1 MRYDRTTALKEH
13 QASRWSTMRRGY
25 GYGAALSVMPY
36 FLIKIAWT
44 LGLFIPTEQMGDAS
58 WRAINAATA
67 VIAAIGI
74 LLALAF
80 SMPWGTRLPAWLVAI
95 PVWIGTGLL
104 VPMLLLAPVLG
115 PAAMLRDQEA
125 GAADVWALEQLFVM
139 LSLVGVGICLPL
151 ALAGYAKTRWPEAFG
166 NSMDYS
172 RLPGNTLRL
181 QQTMGR
187 LVGVGCILLGMIKV
201 FWAAGGTI
209 GIDPARLEERD
220 MWWHLLTLST
230 GVWSFAGAWGLLVLT
245 SRSRSRRFVPRMAA
259 VWVSSGMLFSYN
271 LFSAIRTDSQ
281 LSPEHP
287 VLRMLTTQ
295 AGIILGIV
303 MGILLV
309 LVLHDRR
316 RAMSEQNP
324 CLSSE
329 KEAI

>member
-1 MRYDRTTALKEH
+1 
-13 QASRWSTMRRGY
+13 
-25 GYGAALSVMPY
+25 
-36 FLIKIAWT
+36 
-44 LGLFIPTEQMGDAS
+44 
-58 WRAINAATA
+58 
-67 VIAAIGI
+67 
-74 LLALAF
+74 
-80 SMPWGTRLPAWLVAI
+80 
-95 PVWIGTGLL
+95 
-104 VPMLLLAPVLG
+104 MLLLAPVLG

-125 GAADVWALEQLFVM
+125 GAAGVWALEQLFVM
-139 LSLVGVGICLPL
+139 LSLVGVSICLPL
-151 ALAGYAKTRWPEAFG
+151 AMAGYARSRWPEAFG

-172 RLPGNTLRL
+172 QLPGNTLRL
-181 QQTMGR
+181 QQIMGR
-187 LVGVGCILLGMIKV
+187 LVGIGCILLGMIKV

-230 GVWSFAGAWGLLVLT
+230 GAWSFAGAWGLIVLT

-295 AGIILGIV
+295 AGIIFGIV
-303 MGILLV
+303 MGMMLV

-316 RAMSEQNP
+316 QAMSEQHQV
-324 CLSSE
+324 LSSE
-329 KEAI
+329 NEAI